1 MLRPPRRLRV
11 RRITPLALHRLL
23 PNMLTLLAL
32 CAGMTAIRFA
42 LDDRFEWATVSVI
55 VAAVLDGLDGTIAR
69 LLKATSIF
77 GAQLDSLSDF
87 VSFGVA
93 PAVLLYLWTMH
104 DLHSLGWVLVLLFGV
119 CCALRLARFNT
130 QIGVERPAYAQHF
143 FTGVPAP
150 AAAGLVL
157 MPLFFYFEFGAALFR
172 SPYLCGAALA
182 GVAALMVSRVPTYSI
197 KPHVILWA
205 VLRVPGGRGPLLLLA
220 GLAALVAFFTTEP
233 WATLLVISA
242 AYLASIPHSIR
253 NFGRLRAA
261 AERRLAATPES
272 AEPPA
277 AEEPHS
283 P

>member
-1 MLRPPRRLRV
+1 MLRPRRV
-11 RRITPLALHRLL
+11 RRITPIALHRLI

-42 LDDRFEWATVSVI
+42 LDDRFQWATLSVI

-69 LLKATSIF
+69 LLKATSPF

-130 QIGVERPAYAQHF
+130 QIGVERPPYAHNF

-150 AAAGLVL
+150 AAAGVVL
-157 MPLFFYFEFGAALFR
+157 IPMFFYFEFGGGFFR
-172 SPYLCGAALA
+172 SPYLCGAVLA

-197 KPHVILWA
+197 KPHVLLWLA
-205 VLRVPGGRGPLLLLA
+205 LRVPGGRGPLLLLA

-233 WATLLVISA
+233 WATLLVVFGG
-242 AYLASIPHSIR
+242 YLASIPYGIR
-253 NFGRLRAA
+253 HYRRLREATDQLRA
-261 AERRLAATPES
+261 GLARAEA
-272 AEPPA
+272 PPA
-277 AEEPHS
+277 AEEEPHPS
-283 P
+283 